1 MKPEK
6 ELLSLAPAEV
16 GGEDSPAKGK
26 SQMGLQSAR
35 GEGRIKRGFF
45 KYLPSRTG
53 ESI

>member
-6 ELLSLAPAEV
+6 GLLGLARAEV
-16 GGEDSPAKGK
+16 GGEESPAKGK
-26 SQMGLQSAR
+26 SQMGLQSAG
-35 GEGRIKRGFF
+35 GEGRIKGGFL